1 MLRGFPMI
9 SRFPRHARRIRLEW
23 RTVRS
28 IVKRILVT
36 CAATTALALLLT
48 MVLYTLGNAMA
59 PKWQVEPFTDHITP
73 ATASTAIQAVDP
85 ATGATLKTPQEGAYH
100 TKETHITVT
109 LDGGKT
115 VNAIVREPLDAPA
128 ERPACLFLHGSGTGK
143 SSEAFGDVA
152 NAMAS
157 AGITTLVP
165 DKRLDNYTMLHRDY
179 VSSAR
184 DYAKSLEILRNWPGV
199 SKTETGIYA
208 ESEGTWIAT
217 VLTQQHP
224 DLAFAILTSPPVV
237 SGRQQ
242 MTLAATNYLTAAGAP
257 DAVKRLIPRITSLGT
272 QRMGLA
278 YADFDAAK
286 YRGSLTMPLLINYG
300 VKDTAM
306 PVEQGARLLTKA
318 ANQAGNM
325 NVTLRYYDANHQ
337 LRTGSNQTV
346 PGLPLEPHY
355 THDLEDWI
363 NAVASGTGA
372 NGWVTPMIAG
382 TQPDQTVTAP
392 LKTPPAL
399 VKSMGVIV
407 GAIAACLLC
416 ALLAM
421 CGAPILLI
429 AGWVRERRA
438 SWRASYDSA
447 SADSEILADSA
458 ASSNPLISD
467 TSPNPPAQSDMTT
480 PIESA
485 DHRFPAG
492 MRAALTLNIL
502 LAVGTTGVFL
512 AYLVTVIIDAIS
524 LTDNS
529 AVLAKN
535 WHLIV
540 MLTWLSLV
548 AFAWLLAE
556 IIVDAFRRH
565 AANRTLAGMGTNTK
579 NGHHATAESRCDIGK
594 DGKACIGSGHVIVA
608 TCVVVSAALSLTLLA
623 FWGLFC

>member
-1 MLRGFPMI
+1 M
-9 SRFPRHARRIRLEW
+9 
-23 RTVRS
+23 RS

-48 MVLYTLGNAMA
+48 MVLCALGNAMA

-73 ATASTAIQAVDP
+73 TTASTAIQAVNP
-85 ATGATLKTPQEGAYH
+85 TTGAVLKTPQEGAYR
-100 TKETHITVT
+100 TKETHITVA

-115 VNAIVREPLDAPA
+115 VNAIVREPLDAPTD
-128 ERPACLFLHGSGTGK
+128 RPACLFLHGSGTGK

-199 SKTETGIYA
+199 SRSETGIYA

-217 VLTQQHP
+217 VLTRQHP

-286 YRGSLTMPLLINYG
+286 YRRSLTMPLLINYG
-300 VKDTAM
+300 VRDTAM
-306 PVEQGARLLTKA
+306 PVEQGAQLLTKA
-318 ANQAGNM
+318 ANQAGNT

-372 NGWVTPMIAG
+372 DDWATPMVAG
-382 TQPDQTVTAP
+382 AQPDQTVTAP

-399 VKSMGVIV
+399 VKSMGVII
-407 GAIAACLLC
+407 GAIAVCLLC

-429 AGWVRERRA
+429 AGWVRKRYA
-438 SWRASYDSA
+438 SQRISRDSASVDSEIPADSTA
-447 SADSEILADSA
+447 SADSTIPSVSSSLSA
-458 ASSNPLISD
+458 QPYA
-467 TSPNPPAQSDMTT
+467 TH
-480 PIESA
+480 PIGIT

-492 MRAALTLNIL
+492 MRAALALNTL

-535 WHLIV
+535 WHVIV

-565 AANRTLAGMGTNTK
+565 AANRTIAGMGANTK
-579 NGHHATAESRCDIGK
+579 NGHGAAAGSRCDIEK

-608 TCVVVSAALSLTLLA
+608 TCVVVSAALSLALLA

>member
-1 MLRGFPMI
+1 MI
-9 SRFPRHARRIRLEW
+9 PCFPRHVRRIRLEW

-48 MVLYTLGNAMA
+48 MVLCALGNAMA
-59 PKWQVEPFTDHITP
+59 PKWQVEPFTDHITL
-73 ATASTAIQAVDP
+73 TTTNTAIQAVDP
-85 ATGATLKTPQEGAYH
+85 ATGAVLKTPQEGAYR
-100 TKETHITVT
+100 TKETHITVA

-128 ERPACLFLHGSGTGK
+128 DRPACLFLHGSGTGK

-179 VSSAR
+179 VSSAH
-184 DYAKSLEILRNWPGV
+184 DYAKSLEILRKWPGV
-199 SKTETGIYA
+199 SRSETGIYA

-224 DLAFAILTSPPVV
+224 DLAFAILTSPPAV

-257 DAVKRLIPRITSLGT
+257 DAVKQLIPRITSLGT

-286 YRGSLTMPLLINYG
+286 YRTSLTMPLLINYG

-306 PVEQGARLLTKA
+306 PVEQGARLLIKA
-318 ANQAGNM
+318 ANHAGNT

-363 NAVASGTGA
+363 NAVTSGTGA
-372 NGWVTPMIAG
+372 NGWATPMIAG
-382 TQPDQTVTAP
+382 AQPNQTVAAP

-407 GAIAACLLC
+407 GAIAVCLLC

-438 SWRASYDSA
+438 SRRVSHDSA
-447 SADSEILADSA
+447 STEPAEPTDSTSMFSTDATTSTGPSTQPNA
-458 ASSNPLISD
+458 AR
-467 TSPNPPAQSDMTT
+467 
-480 PIESA
+480 PIA
-485 DHRFPAG
+485 ITDHRFPVG
-492 MRAALTLNIL
+492 MRVALALNTL

-535 WHLIV
+535 WHAIV

-556 IIVDAFRRH
+556 IIVDACRRH
-565 AANRTLAGMGTNTK
+565 ARNRAIASIDDDADMN
-579 NGHHATAESRCDIGK
+579 NGHDAAAGSRCDIGK

-608 TCVVVSAALSLTLLA
+608 TCVVVSAALSLALLA

>member
-1 MLRGFPMI
+1 MI
-9 SRFPRHARRIRLEW
+9 PCFPRHARRIRLEW

-48 MVLYTLGNAMA
+48 MVLCALGNAMA
-59 PKWQVEPFTDHITP
+59 PKWQVEPFTDHITL
-73 ATASTAIQAVDP
+73 TTTNTAIQAVDP
-85 ATGATLKTPQEGAYH
+85 ATGAVLKTPQEGAYR
-100 TKETHITVT
+100 TKETHITVA

-128 ERPACLFLHGSGTGK
+128 DRPACLFLHGSGTGK

-179 VSSAR
+179 VSSAH
-184 DYAKSLEILRNWPGV
+184 DYAKSLEILRKWPGV
-199 SKTETGIYA
+199 SRSETGIYA

-257 DAVKRLIPRITSLGT
+257 DAVKQLIPRITSLAHNAWDSPMRISTRPNTADRSPCRYSSTMASRT
-272 QRMGLA
+272 QHAGR
-278 YADFDAAK
+278 
-286 YRGSLTMPLLINYG
+286 T
-300 VKDTAM
+300 
-306 PVEQGARLLTKA
+306 GARLLIKA
-318 ANQAGNM
+318 ANQAGNT

-363 NAVASGTGA
+363 NAVTSGTGA
-372 NGWVTPMIAG
+372 NGWATPMIAG
-382 TQPDQTVTAP
+382 TQPNQTVTAP

-407 GAIAACLLC
+407 GAIAVCLLC

-438 SWRASYDSA
+438 SRRVSHDSA
-447 SADSEILADSA
+447 STEPAEPTDS
-458 ASSNPLISD
+458 
-467 TSPNPPAQSDMTT
+467 TSMFSTDATT
-480 PIESA
+480 PTGPSTQPNAARPIA
-485 DHRFPAG
+485 ITDHRFPVG
-492 MRAALTLNIL
+492 MRVALALNTL

-535 WHLIV
+535 WHAIV

-556 IIVDAFRRH
+556 IIVDACRRH
-565 AANRTLAGMGTNTK
+565 ARNRAIASIDDDADMN
-579 NGHHATAESRCDIGK
+579 NGHDAAARSRCDIGK

-608 TCVVVSAALSLTLLA
+608 TCVVVSAALSLALLA

>member
-1 MLRGFPMI
+1 MFRGFPMI

-48 MVLYTLGNAMA
+48 MVLCTLGNAMA

-363 NAVASGTGA
+363 NSVASGTGA
-372 NGWVTPMIAG
+372 DGWATPMVAG

-447 SADSEILADSA
+447 SADSELLADSA

-467 TSPNPPAQSDMTT
+467 ISPNPPAQPDMTT

-492 MRAALTLNIL
+492 MRAALALNIL

-535 WHLIV
+535 WHFIV

>member
-1 MLRGFPMI
+1 MI
-9 SRFPRHARRIRLEW
+9 PCFPRHARRIRLEW

-48 MVLYTLGNAMA
+48 MVLCALGNAMA
-59 PKWQVEPFTDHITP
+59 PKWQVEPFTDHITL
-73 ATASTAIQAVDP
+73 TTTNTAIQAVDP
-85 ATGATLKTPQEGAYH
+85 ATGAVLKTPQEGAYR
-100 TKETHITVT
+100 TKETHITVA

-128 ERPACLFLHGSGTGK
+128 DRPACLFLHGSGTGK

-179 VSSAR
+179 VSSAH
-184 DYAKSLEILRNWPGV
+184 DYAKSLEILRKWPGV
-199 SKTETGIYA
+199 SRSETGIYA

-257 DAVKRLIPRITSLGT
+257 DAVKQLIPRITSLGT

-286 YRGSLTMPLLINYG
+286 YRRSLTMPLLINYG

-306 PVEQGARLLTKA
+306 PVEQGARLLIKA
-318 ANQAGNM
+318 ANQAGNT

-337 LRTGSNQTV
+337 LRTGSN
-346 PGLPLEPHY
+346 
-355 THDLEDWI
+355 
-363 NAVASGTGA
+363 
-372 NGWVTPMIAG
+372 
-382 TQPDQTVTAP
+382 QTVTAP

-407 GAIAACLLC
+407 GAIAVCLLC
-416 ALLAM
+416 TLLAM

-438 SWRASYDSA
+438 SRRVSHDSA
-447 SADSEILADSA
+447 STEPAEPTDS
-458 ASSNPLISD
+458 
-467 TSPNPPAQSDMTT
+467 TSMFSTDATT
-480 PIESA
+480 PTGPSTQPNAARPIA
-485 DHRFPAG
+485 ITDHRFPVG
-492 MRAALTLNIL
+492 MRVALALNTL

-535 WHLIV
+535 WHAIV

-556 IIVDAFRRH
+556 IIVDTCRRH
-565 AANRTLAGMGTNTK
+565 ARNRAIASIDDDADMN
-579 NGHHATAESRCDIGK
+579 NGHDAAARSRCDIGK

-608 TCVVVSAALSLTLLA
+608 TCVVVSAALSLALLA

>member
-1 MLRGFPMI
+1 M
-9 SRFPRHARRIRLEW
+9 
-23 RTVRS
+23 RS

-48 MVLYTLGNAMA
+48 MVLCALGNAMA
-59 PKWQVEPFTDHITP
+59 PKWQVEPFTDHITL
-73 ATASTAIQAVDP
+73 TTTNTAIQAVDP
-85 ATGATLKTPQEGAYH
+85 ATGAVLKTPQEGAYR
-100 TKETHITVT
+100 TKETHITVA

-128 ERPACLFLHGSGTGK
+128 DRPACLFLHGSGTGK

-179 VSSAR
+179 VSSAH
-184 DYAKSLEILRNWPGV
+184 DYAKSLEILRKWPGV
-199 SKTETGIYA
+199 SRSETGIYA

-257 DAVKRLIPRITSLGT
+257 DAVKQLIPRITSLGT

-286 YRGSLTMPLLINYG
+286 YRRSLTMPLLINYG

-306 PVEQGARLLTKA
+306 PVEQGARLLIKA
-318 ANQAGNM
+318 ANQADNT

-363 NAVASGTGA
+363 NAVTSGTGA
-372 NGWVTPMIAG
+372 NGWATPMIAG
-382 TQPDQTVTAP
+382 TQPNQTVAAP

-407 GAIAACLLC
+407 GAIAVCLLC

-438 SWRASYDSA
+438 SRRVSHDSA
-447 SADSEILADSA
+447 STEPAEPTDS
-458 ASSNPLISD
+458 
-467 TSPNPPAQSDMTT
+467 TSMFSTDATT
-480 PIESA
+480 PTGPSTQPNAARPIA
-485 DHRFPAG
+485 ITDHRFPVG
-492 MRAALTLNIL
+492 MRVALALNTL
-502 LAVGTTGVFL
+502 LAVGTP
-512 AYLVTVIIDAIS
+512 ACSWRIWSPSS
-524 LTDNS
+524 L
-529 AVLAKN
+529 
-535 WHLIV
+535 
-540 MLTWLSLV
+540 M
-548 AFAWLLAE
+548 
-556 IIVDAFRRH
+556 R
-565 AANRTLAGMGTNTK
+565 
-579 NGHHATAESRCDIGK
+579 SR
-594 DGKACIGSGHVIVA
+594 
-608 TCVVVSAALSLTLLA
+608 
-623 FWGLFC
+623 